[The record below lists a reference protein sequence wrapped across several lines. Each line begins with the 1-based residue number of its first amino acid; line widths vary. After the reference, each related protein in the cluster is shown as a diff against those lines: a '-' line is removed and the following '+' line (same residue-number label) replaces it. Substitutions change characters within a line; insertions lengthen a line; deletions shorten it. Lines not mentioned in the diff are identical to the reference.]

1 MSTNQQNQLSDDL
14 VKEAIKSEDAA
25 SGISIAPTDE
35 LREVPRDEER
45 RLLWKFDTR
54 LLPPLAFMSVLSKL
68 NKT

>member
-1 MSTNQQNQLSDDL
+1 MSTNQLSDDL

-54 LLPPLAFMSVLSKL
+54 LLPPLAFMSVLS
-68 NKT
+68 T